1 MSSHKDAINLILSE
15 LIILDEYAQKISR
28 LEGDKFKEMH
38 NAIIERF
45 NNKIKPIAS
54 NSTSKQIKYAL
65 YEINNKIENT
75 GWMYNEF
82 FRDEIGLL
90 EELLKLNA

>member
-54 NSTSKQIKYAL
+54 NSTSKQIKYSL

-75 GWMYNEF
+75 GWMYMNF
-82 FRDEIGLL
+82 LGM
-90 EELLKLNA
+90 KLAYWKSCLN